1 MLPLPP
7 WEQGHR
13 YRWNVHHA
21 FGHGRHAGGHC
32 RRWEGMMT
40 SKSMTLVLA
49 GAESSRCMDGRCLP
63 ESAGGSVNLRFLE
76 PRKWD
81 RTRMNKNWWICGTW
95 SWASKCNTCHVNCL
109 LFPLMIW
116 YIMIFI
122 YILYMYIFCCF
133 NWSSSDPSRSF
144 SSPCREVHERCEY
157 LNMEITGVN
166 QNFQASLGSIHFGI
180 CWLVLFPATTGIEN
194 KLS

>member
-7 WEQGHR
+7 WAQGHR

-49 GAESSRCMDGRCLP
+49 GAESSRCMDGRCLS

-122 YILYMYIFCCF
+122 YIYIIYVYILLFQLIF
-133 NWSSSDPSRSF
+133 FWSFKILFFTMSWGSRAMWVPQHGDHRSESEFSGFVGLHSFWHMLVGIISGDHRNW
-144 SSPCREVHERCEY
+144 E
-157 LNMEITGVN
+157 
-166 QNFQASLGSIHFGI
+166 
-180 CWLVLFPATTGIEN
+180 
-194 KLS
+194 